1 MMTLMR
7 TPIALLL
14 IVLPFMASQA
24 QEDITDEV
32 AEIRRYAIEMI
43 IFKYAQPVSIGTET
57 FSGDKPVIEDPGID
71 EDPGFGQEPLP
82 VEEDPLEEIPRFYR
96 SIDFAPLAEDEF
108 TMGDIL
114 GRLERLEV
122 YEPLMHFGWS
132 QATWPDEDTL
142 PIELGT
148 MGATPE
154 GLNGS
159 LRLYLSR
166 YLHLVVD
173 LKLDAPE
180 VGKSMD
186 AQSSYG
192 DDRSLN
198 QYDVIGETNP
208 VRYHINENRILRS
221 GELRY
226 FDHPKFGVLAK
237 VTRVEETPAETP
249 EEIPDSTET
258 ELLGY
263 PAE

>member
-7 TPIALLL
+7 TPIALIL
-14 IVLPFMASQA
+14 IMLPLVAAQA
-24 QEDITDEV
+24 QEDSTDED
-32 AEIRRYAIEMI
+32 AEIRRYAVEMI
-43 IFKYAQPVSIGTET
+43 IFRYAQAVSVGTEI
-57 FSGDKPVIEDPGID
+57 FPADKPVV
-71 EDPGFGQEPLP
+71 EDPGFDQEPLLT
-82 VEEDPLEEIPRFYR
+82 EDEPLEEIPRFYR
-96 SIDFAPLAEDEF
+96 SIEFAPLAEDEY

-114 GRLERLEV
+114 GRLERLDV

-132 QATWPDEDTL
+132 QATWPNEDTL

-148 MGATPE
+148 MGTPPK

-173 LKLDAPE
+173 LQLDAPE
-180 VGKSMD
+180 ARDSVDSL
-186 AQSSYG
+186 SNYG
-192 DDRSLN
+192 EYRSLN
-198 QYDVIGETNP
+198 EFGDIGEPIP
-208 VRYHINENRILRS
+208 VRYQINENRILRS

-226 FDHPKFGVLAK
+226 FDHPKFGVLAR
-237 VTRVEETPAETP
+237 VTRVEGAPEETP
-249 EEIPDSTET
+249 EDLQDSTET

>member
-7 TPIALLL
+7 KPIALLFAL
-14 IVLPFMASQA
+14 LPLVAAQA
-24 QEDITDEV
+24 QEDLTDEV
-32 AEIRRYAIEMI
+32 PEIRRYTVEMI
-43 IFKYAQPVSIGTET
+43 VFRYAQSVSVGTEI
-57 FSGDKPVIEDPGID
+57 FPADIPVVEERGLD
-71 EDPGFGQEPLP
+71 EDPLFI
-82 VEEDPLEEIPRFYR
+82 EEEPLEEIPRFYR
-96 SIDFAPLAEDEF
+96 SIDFVPLAEDEY

-114 GRLERLEV
+114 DRLRRLDV

-132 QATWPDEDTL
+132 QATWPDEGTL

-148 MGATPE
+148 MGTLPE

-173 LKLDAPE
+173 LQLDAPDARQ
-180 VGKSMD
+180 SMD
-186 AQSSYG
+186 SQSSYG
-192 DDRSLN
+192 DYRSLN
-198 QYDVIGETNP
+198 EYGDIGDPNP
-208 VRYHINENRILRS
+208 VRYRISENRILRS

-226 FDHPKFGVLAK
+226 FDHPKFGVLAR
-237 VTRVEETPAETP
+237 VARVEDAPAEAPTD
-249 EEIPDSTET
+249 IQDSTET

>member
-1 MMTLMR
+1 MTTSMR
-7 TPIALLL
+7 ISIALLFTL
-14 IVLPFMASQA
+14 LPLVVVQA
-24 QEDITDEV
+24 QEDLGDEV
-32 AEIRRYAIEMI
+32 PEIRRYTVEMI
-43 IFKYAQPVSIGTET
+43 IFRYAQSVSPGTEI
-57 FSGDKPVIEDPGID
+57 FPADVPVVEDPGLD
-71 EDPGFGQEPLP
+71 EDPLFVEEEPL
-82 VEEDPLEEIPRFYR
+82 DEIPRFYR
-96 SIDFAPLAEDEF
+96 SVDFVPLAEDEY

-114 GRLERLEV
+114 GRLERLDV

-132 QATWPDEDTL
+132 QVTWPDEETL

-148 MGATPE
+148 MGTPPE

-173 LKLDAPE
+173 LQLDAPE
-180 VGKSMD
+180 ARESMD

-192 DDRSLN
+192 DYRSLN
-198 QYDVIGETNP
+198 EYGDVGEPDP
-208 VRYHINENRILRS
+208 VRFRISENRILRS

-226 FDHPKFGVLAK
+226 FDHPKFGVLAR
-237 VTRVEETPAETP
+237 VTRVEDAPAETP
-249 EEIPDSTET
+249 AATQDLTET